1 MARQMFHQF
10 FQEEASK
17 KTVGSWFKRNFLKVD
32 LSIDDSSAP
41 RVPFIAL
48 SEYRRFTLRDFS

>member
-1 MARQMFHQF
+1 MSLFVV
-10 FQEEASK
+10 SP
-17 KTVGSWFKRNFLKVD
+17 
-32 LSIDDSSAP
+32 DSSAP